1 LGTREL
7 RIIGVP
13 DLPEVTAGDCL
24 GKLIATALRQSS
36 IDASPNDIFVV
47 TQKIASK
54 AEGRVVRL
62 DKVKPSPLAR
72 AWADAHGKDS
82 RLIEIVLSQTR
93 RIVRMERGHLIVE
106 NRQGFVCAN
115 AGVDSSNVSQGTV
128 SLLPEDCDRSARRI
142 RKELEQELGVPLSVI
157 LSDTFGRPWRRGL
170 VDVALG
176 VSGLAP
182 LLDHRGNQDSFGIAM
197 EGTII
202 AVADELASAAE
213 LVMGKAEGIP
223 VAVIRGFDY
232 NASSGGAQEIIRPA
246 QEDLFR

>member
-1 LGTREL
+1 MATREL
-7 RIIGVP
+7 RITGVP
-13 DLPEVTAGDCL
+13 GLPEVTVGDCL
-24 GKLIATALRQSS
+24 GKLIATALRHST
-36 IDASPNDIFVV
+36 IDASPSDIFVV
-47 TQKIASK
+47 TQKIVSK
-54 AEGRVVRL
+54 AEGRVVHL
-62 DKVKPSPLAR
+62 DKVKPSSLAC
-72 AWADAHGKDS
+72 AWADAHGKDP

-106 NRQGFVCAN
+106 NHQGFVCAN

-128 SLLPEDCDRSARRI
+128 ILLPEDCDRSARRI
-142 RKELEQELGVPLSVI
+142 REELEQELGVPVSVI

-182 LLDHRGNQDSFGIAM
+182 LLDHRGNQDSFGSVLERTVM
-197 EGTII
+197 

-213 LVMGKAEGIP
+213 LVMGKTGGIP

-232 NASSGGAQEIIRPA
+232 NTSSGYAQEIIRSA
-246 QEDLFR
+246 EEDLFR